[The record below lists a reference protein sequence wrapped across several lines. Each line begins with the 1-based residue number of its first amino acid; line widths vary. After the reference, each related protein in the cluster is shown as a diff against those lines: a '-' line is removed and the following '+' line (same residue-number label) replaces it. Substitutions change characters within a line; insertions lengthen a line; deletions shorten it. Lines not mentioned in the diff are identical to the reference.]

1 MTTDISVGVRWDPLN
16 GQQDGNGVPD
26 EFDFEYDGG
35 NSSSRLFERSRIR
48 ALADERE
55 HVQKKTFTK
64 WVNSHLVRINC
75 KITDLYTDL
84 RDGKMLIKL
93 LEILSGERLP
103 RPTKGKMRIHCLEN
117 VDKALS
123 FLYEQRVHLENM
135 GAHDIV
141 DGSPRLTLG
150 LIWTIILRFQIQEI
164 TIVPDEEGQAT
175 RSAKDALLLWC
186 QMKTAG
192 YHNVN
197 VRNFTT
203 SWRDGL
209 AFNAIIHKHRADL
222 IQYDKL
228 SKSNA
233 MYNLN
238 NSFEVAHREFGLVP
252 LLDAEDV
259 FVDQPDEKSIITYV
273 VTYYHYFS
281 KLKQET
287 TQGKRIA
294 KVIQTE
300 MDIDKMINDYESF
313 TSDLLAWIESV
324 IAVLADRQ
332 FANSLRGVQE
342 QLGHFNAYR
351 NAEKPPKFME
361 KGNLEVLLF
370 TLQSKMRAHDK
381 VPYTPKEG
389 KMVRDINLAWERLEK
404 AEHERELALRE
415 ELIRQEKLE
424 QLAARFNRKAGM
436 RETWLSENQRL
447 VSQDNFGFDLAAV
460 EAAAKKHEAIETDI
474 FAYEERVQAVVA
486 VAMELEAENYHDI
499 ERINARKDNVL
510 RLWNY
515 LLELLKAR
523 RTRLEMSL
531 QLQHN
536 FQEMLYILDSME
548 ELKMRLLS
556 DDFGKHLMGVEDLLQ
571 KHSLV
576 EADINVLGE
585 RVKQVVQHSQ
595 RFLDEDV
602 ADGYRPCDPSIIVE
616 RVQALE
622 DAYAELVK
630 LAVERRSR
638 LEESRLLWQFYWD
651 MAEEENWIKEMQQIL
666 LQADIGHDL
675 TTINLLL
682 SKHKTLETE
691 ILGHESALQVSI
703 SGGDELISQGHFG
716 SEKIMERI
724 QDVTEMWTQLIG
736 LMDDRKKR
744 LTDAVDFHQFFT
756 DADDVDNWM
765 LDILKLVSSD
775 DIGKDESNVQ
785 TLLKKHKEVTDELK
799 NYNSTIDALHEQASV
814 LGEEDR
820 ESSPVVE
827 RLASIDRRYKELC
840 EMAKIRKQRLLDA
853 LSLYKLFTEA
863 DGVEQWI
870 AEKEKM
876 LGTMVPG
883 KDIEDCEIMKHRFDG
898 FDREMNANASRVAV
912 VNQLAR
918 QLLHVDHP
926 GSDDIVARQNQL
938 NSKWSSLR
946 EKSELKREELNSAHG
961 VQTFHIECRETVTW
975 IEDKM
980 RVLEQTDELKMDLTG
995 IMTLQRKLSGMERD
1009 LAAIQAKL
1017 DALEEESEKIA
1028 TSHPE
1033 EAVVIQQRTNRLRE
1047 IWDQLTEM
1055 LKERDAKLEEA
1066 GDLHRFLKDLDHFQ
1080 AWLSKTESDI
1090 ANEDSPAS
1098 LAEAEKLLSTHQ
1110 QIREEIDSYVNDY
1123 TSMME
1128 YGEKITADPATFDDP
1143 QYMFL
1148 RERLKALKDGW
1159 EEVHQMWENRQTL
1172 LSQSLNLQMFNRDA
1186 KQAEVLLSSQEHMLS
1201 KDETPSNLEQAELL
1215 MKRHEAL
1222 LTTMDANDDKI
1233 NGVISFADRL
1243 LQEEHFAADKIS
1255 KKLEEVSERRNN
1267 NRAAA
1272 MDQLERIRDQHLLH
1286 TFLQDCEELHDWIQV
1301 RNVQVQ
1307 EDTYRSS
1314 RTIHSKWTRHQAFQ
1328 SEIQS
1333 NKERL
1338 DKVRESGDALL
1349 KAKPE
1354 MSELVAPKLD
1364 DLSTKFTKLEKDTE
1378 EKGERL
1384 FDAKRAVLYDQ
1395 SCDDIDSFARDIET
1409 QIQTEPTEVL
1419 KDLTS
1424 VKIMMQKQQLIETQ
1438 FTVKSQQLSELD
1450 NQAERLEQIEPDKVQ
1465 ERKEQQEK
1473 VAAKFATI
1481 KAPIEARK
1489 KELMKKKETFQFK
1502 RDMED
1507 EISWADEKM
1516 AQAGSKELGNTLGEV
1531 ALLLKKVQMLQAE
1544 IANHEPRIS
1553 SVMETGQKMIDEGH
1567 PEAEKFDRD
1576 LSLLTE
1582 KWDRLSEML
1591 EARKQKLLVNERV
1604 QQFLFDANEAESWM
1618 SEQELYMMVE
1628 DRGKDEFS
1636 AQNLMK
1642 KHGTLESTVD
1652 DYAETIRQLGETA
1665 RQLIAD
1671 EHPKKEAIAVRIGQ
1685 VDKLYAGL
1693 KDLAAERRAKLD
1705 DALKLFMLNREV
1717 DDLEQWIAEREVV
1730 AGSHELGQDYDHVSL
1745 LVDRFKEFARDT
1757 DAIGSERVAAVN
1769 EIADS
1774 LISVGHTDAALIA
1787 QWKDSLNDA
1796 WADLGELIDTRSQM
1810 LQASQELHKYFHD
1823 CKDVLSRIL
1832 EKQNSMSDELG
1843 RDGASVS
1850 ALQRKHQNFL
1860 QDLHSLQSQV
1870 EAIRE
1875 DSGKLQAAYAGE
1887 KAMEITNREREVLR
1901 AWMELQAM
1909 GDSRKSKLNDTGN
1922 LFRFFAM
1929 VRSLI
1934 MWMEDLM
1941 RQMSTSEKPRDVSG
1955 VELLMNNHQGHKA
1968 EIDAREDNF
1977 GDLYSLGKELLSM
1990 NHYASNE
1997 IKEKLR
2003 ELTDKRNGM
2012 IHRWEERWEH
2022 LQLILE
2028 VYQFA
2033 RDAAVAEAW
2042 LIAQDPYLK
2051 SDEFGQSID
2060 EVENLIKKHEAFEK
2074 AAAAQEER
2082 FAALERLTT
2091 FELKDMKRRQEEE
2104 QRAHADTIERQ
2115 KAERY
2120 SRDQPDT
2127 RSDTSSIRET
2137 TSRRSSNA
2145 SEKKRA
2151 KSSARSKSPFRS
2163 FRFKK
2168 KEKEKETG
2176 SGHYS
2181 DDEENY
2187 DRTIESGDGE
2197 LEGMLVRKHEWESTT
2212 KKASNR
2218 SWEKICVVLKESQIF
2233 FYKDQKT
2240 YRTHPGDTFKGETP
2254 VDLINCTAE
2263 VATDYTKKKYVFRL
2277 RLANGGFYLFQAAD
2291 EEQMELWVNGIN
2303 SQAQPQE
2310 VEGSKSQTLPP
2321 GSEKKDEPKR
2331 RSFFTLK
2338 KN

>member
-1 MTTDISVGVRWDPLN
+1 
-16 GQQDGNGVPD
+16 
-26 EFDFEYDGG
+26 
-35 NSSSRLFERSRIR
+35 
-48 ALADERE
+48 
-55 HVQKKTFTK
+55 
-64 WVNSHLVRINC
+64 
-75 KITDLYTDL
+75 
-84 RDGKMLIKL
+84 
-93 LEILSGERLP
+93 
-103 RPTKGKMRIHCLEN
+103 
-117 VDKALS
+117 
-123 FLYEQRVHLENM
+123 M
-135 GAHDIV
+135 G
-141 DGSPRLTLG
+141 
-150 LIWTIILRFQIQEI
+150 
-164 TIVPDEEGQAT
+164 
-175 RSAKDALLLWC
+175 
-186 QMKTAG
+186 
-192 YHNVN
+192 
-197 VRNFTT
+197 
-203 SWRDGL
+203 
-209 AFNAIIHKHRADL
+209 
-222 IQYDKL
+222 
-228 SKSNA
+228 
-233 MYNLN
+233 
-238 NSFEVAHREFGLVP
+238 
-252 LLDAEDV
+252 
-259 FVDQPDEKSIITYV
+259 
-273 VTYYHYFS
+273 
-281 KLKQET
+281 
-287 TQGKRIA
+287 
-294 KVIQTE
+294 
-300 MDIDKMINDYESF
+300 
-313 TSDLLAWIESV
+313 
-324 IAVLADRQ
+324 
-332 FANSLRGVQE
+332 
-342 QLGHFNAYR
+342 
-351 NAEKPPKFME
+351 
-361 KGNLEVLLF
+361 
-370 TLQSKMRAHDK
+370 
-381 VPYTPKEG
+381 
-389 KMVRDINLAWERLEK
+389 
-404 AEHERELALRE
+404 
-415 ELIRQEKLE
+415 
-424 QLAARFNRKAGM
+424 
-436 RETWLSENQRL
+436 
-447 VSQDNFGFDLAAV
+447 
-460 EAAAKKHEAIETDI
+460 
-474 FAYEERVQAVVA
+474 
-486 VAMELEAENYHDI
+486 
-499 ERINARKDNVL
+499 
-510 RLWNY
+510 
-515 LLELLKAR
+515 
-523 RTRLEMSL
+523 
-531 QLQHN
+531 
-536 FQEMLYILDSME
+536 
-548 ELKMRLLS
+548 
-556 DDFGKHLMGVEDLLQ
+556 
-571 KHSLV
+571 
-576 EADINVLGE
+576 
-585 RVKQVVQHSQ
+585 
-595 RFLDEDV
+595 
-602 ADGYRPCDPSIIVE
+602 
-616 RVQALE
+616 
-622 DAYAELVK
+622 
-630 LAVERRSR
+630 
-638 LEESRLLWQFYWD
+638 
-651 MAEEENWIKEMQQIL
+651 
-666 LQADIGHDL
+666 
-675 TTINLLL
+675 
-682 SKHKTLETE
+682 
-691 ILGHESALQVSI
+691 
-703 SGGDELISQGHFG
+703 
-716 SEKIMERI
+716 
-724 QDVTEMWTQLIG
+724 
-736 LMDDRKKR
+736 
-744 LTDAVDFHQFFT
+744 
-756 DADDVDNWM
+756 
-765 LDILKLVSSD
+765 
-775 DIGKDESNVQ
+775 
-785 TLLKKHKEVTDELK
+785 TDELK
-799 NYNSTIDALHEQASV
+799 NYASTIDALHEQGST
-814 LGEEDR
+814 LGEDDM
-820 ESSPVVE
+820 PMVQE
-827 RLASIDRRYKELC
+827 RLASIDKRYKELQ
-840 EMAKIRKQRLLDA
+840 ELAKLRKQRLLDA
-853 LSLYKLFTEA
+853 LSLFKLFTEA

-870 AEKEKM
+870 NEKEKM
-876 LGTMVPG
+876 LLTMAPG

-898 FDREMNANASRVAV
+898 FDKEMNANASRVAV

-918 QLLHVDHP
+918 QLLHVEHP
-926 GSDDIVARQNQL
+926 NSEQIIARQNQL
-938 NSKWSSLR
+938 NTRWSDLR
-946 EKSELKREELNSAHG
+946 ERSEAKREELGSAHG

-1017 DALEEESEKIA
+1017 KSLEEEAAKIQA
-1028 TSHPE
+1028 SHPE
-1033 EAVVIQQRTNRLRE
+1033 EAEVVIERITKLRQSWE
-1047 IWDQLTEM
+1047 QLTAM
-1055 LKERDAKLEEA
+1055 LTVRDAKLEEA

-1080 AWLSKTESDI
+1080 AWLTKTESGI
-1090 ANEDSPAS
+1090 ANEDSPSS
-1098 LAEAEKLLSTHQ
+1098 LAEAEKLLSQHQ
-1110 QIREEIDSYVNDY
+1110 QIREEIDSYTNDY
-1123 TSMME
+1123 SSMMD

-1255 KKLEEVSERRNN
+1255 KKSEEVSERRNN

-1671 EHPKKEAIAVRIGQ
+1671 EPPKKEAIAVRIGQ

-1730 AGSHELGQDYDHVSL
+1730 AGSHELGQDYDHVTL
-1745 LVDRFKEFARDT
+1745 LWERFREFAKDT
-1757 DAIGSERVAAVN
+1757 EMIGSERVNGVN

-1774 LISVGHTDAALIA
+1774 LISSGHTDAATIA
-1787 QWKDSLNDA
+1787 QWKDALNDA
-1796 WADLGELIDTRSQM
+1796 WADLGELIDTRTQM
-1810 LQASQELHKYFHD
+1810 LEASKELHKYFHD
-1823 CKDVLSRIL
+1823 CKDVLGRIL
-1832 EKQNSMSDELG
+1832 EKENAMSEELG
-1843 RDGASVS
+1843 RDSGSVS
-1850 ALQRKHQNFL
+1850 ALLRKHQNFL
-1860 QDLHSLQSQV
+1860 QDLQGLQAQV
-1870 EAIRE
+1870 NAIQE
-1875 DSGKLQAAYAGE
+1875 ESAKLQAAYAGD
-1887 KAMEITNREREVLR
+1887 KAMEITNREREVVR
-1901 AWMELQAM
+1901 AWLELQNI
-1909 GDSRKSKLNDTGN
+1909 GESRKAKLNDTSD
-1922 LFRFFAM
+1922 LFKFFAM
-1929 VRSLI
+1929 VRNLI
-1934 MWMEDLM
+1934 LWMDDLM
-1941 RQMSTSEKPRDVSG
+1941 RQMKTSEKPRDVSG

-1977 GDLYSLGKELLSM
+1977 SDCITLGKELLGRS
-1990 NHYASNE
+1990 HYASNE
-1997 IKEKLR
+1997 IKEKLL
-2003 ELTDKRNGM
+2003 ELTNMRNEM
-2012 IHRWEERWEH
+2012 LHRWEERWEH

-2042 LIAQDPYLK
+2042 LMAQDPYLK
-2051 SDEFGQSID
+2051 SEELGQTID

-2091 FELKDMKRRQEEE
+2091 FELKELRRKQDEAEEERRRQVEEIARQSE
-2104 QRAHADTIERQ
+2104 KPDGADR
-2115 KAERY
+2115 
-2120 SRDQPDT
+2120 
-2127 RSDTSSIRET
+2127 RSETGSIKSGLSGRRGSTSSD
-2137 TSRRSSNA
+2137 
-2145 SEKKRA
+2145 KKRS
-2151 KSSARSKSPFRS
+2151 KSRARSKSPFRS
-2163 FRFKK
+2163 FRWPKSK
-2168 KEKEKETG
+2168 SAARQEPQPG
-2176 SGHYS
+2176 SYS
-2181 DDEENY
+2181 DDEDNV
-2187 DRTIESGDGE
+2187 SGSARSTLQREGDE
-2197 LEGMLVRKHEWESTT
+2197 VEGMLVRKNEWVNTT
-2212 KKASNR
+2212 TKASNR
-2218 SWEKICVVLKESQIF
+2218 SWDKVCVVLKGTKLL
-2233 FYKDQKT
+2233 FYKDQKS
-2240 YRTHPGDTFKGETP
+2240 YRSSPDNLYRGEP
-2254 VDLINCTAE
+2254 PMELQGGLAE
-2263 VATDYTKKKYVFRL
+2263 VASDYTKKKHVFRL
-2277 RLANGGFYLFQAAD
+2277 KLANGGECLFQSVDD
-2291 EEQMELWVNGIN
+2291 EEMNQWVNAIN
-2303 SQAQPQE
+2303 DANQA
-2310 VEGSKSQTLPP
+2310 GASSSSASGRAQTLPAGQGERRP
-2321 GSEKKDEPKR
+2321 GDEPKK
-2331 RSFFTLK
+2331 RSFFTL
-2338 KN
+2338 